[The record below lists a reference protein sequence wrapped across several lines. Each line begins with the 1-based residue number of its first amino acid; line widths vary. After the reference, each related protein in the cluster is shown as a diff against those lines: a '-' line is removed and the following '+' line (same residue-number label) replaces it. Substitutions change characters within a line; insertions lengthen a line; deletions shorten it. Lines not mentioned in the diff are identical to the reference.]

1 MLEGLLTAG
10 AGALYESLL
19 QGGPVPLTAPQA
31 DSPEMAELVERGFVR
46 RDYRTDPATPM
57 LSAVE
62 PIRAADHAILAAQE
76 AVLEQSRQILSA
88 RQQLDALQAI
98 YQTTHGRQG
107 VIGVEV
113 IDDAQRVAAT
123 SVELCL
129 SAREE
134 FVSFATRR
142 SGKTPDRRTA
152 MTFPQAVT
160 GRGVVLRNVYERAA
174 LEFDGSEEIVAAS
187 AKAGWQLRVAPSL
200 PMRMVVADRH
210 SALVPLGATSADGAL
225 LIRTPNLVAALR
237 VLFDLVWAQ
246 SVPLADTEAESGTGL
261 TPTQAKVLRLLATG
275 MTDGAIARHLGSS
288 ERTVRRHVAGLLEAL
303 QADNRVAAV
312 YAASR
317 RGWLA

>member
-19 QGGPVPLTAPQA
+19 HSGPIPLTAPQA
-31 DSPEMAELVERGFVR
+31 DGPDMAELVERGFVR
-46 RDYRTDPATPM
+46 RDYRTDPTTPM

-62 PIRAADHAILAAQE
+62 PVRAVDHAILAAQQ
-76 AVLEQSRQILSA
+76 AVLEQSRQIVSA
-88 RQQLDALQAI
+88 RQQLDALQTI
-98 YQTTHGRQG
+98 YQATYGQQG
-107 VIGVEV
+107 LSGVEV
-113 IDDAQRVAAT
+113 IDDAQRVSAT

-142 SGKTPDRRTA
+142 SGRTPDRRTA
-152 MTFPQAVT
+152 MTFPEAVA

-187 AKAGWQLRVAPSL
+187 TKAGWQLRVAPSL

-210 SALVPLGATSADGAL
+210 TALVPLGAASADGAL
-225 LIRTPNLVAALR
+225 LIRTPNLVASLR
-237 VLFDLVWAQ
+237 VLFDLIWAQ
-246 SVPLADTEAESGTGL
+246 SVPLADVEAESGTGL
-261 TPTQAKVLRLLATG
+261 TQTQAKVLRLLATG
-275 MTDGAIARHLGSS
+275 MTDSAIARHLGSS
-288 ERTVRRHVAGLLEAL
+288 ERTVRRHISSLLEAL

-312 YAASR
+312 YAATR